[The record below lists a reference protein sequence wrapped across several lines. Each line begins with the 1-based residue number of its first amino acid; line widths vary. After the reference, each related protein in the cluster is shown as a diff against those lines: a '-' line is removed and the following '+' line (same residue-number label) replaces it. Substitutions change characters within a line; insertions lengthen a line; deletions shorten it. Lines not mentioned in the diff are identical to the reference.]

1 MKNQAVPPWL
11 PNPARGGVASARS
24 RSLSVPRA
32 LGRPMKSLLYAVLA
46 CVTFGAIPA
55 SAQTL
60 SFTLNQ
66 DGCSGGCGA
75 AAYATITLT
84 QAGPNQVLVFETL
97 ASGIGFVKTGA
108 GDALAFQTDAPV
120 SISAVSSGFSVDAS
134 LPVHASAFGYFSSG
148 IVCSGCG
155 NGGSAP
161 LRGPLSF
168 AASSVKPLSLTDFI
182 PSSSSKGGG
191 YSATQYYFAS
201 DIINEHLLSTGNVA
215 SRGGVP
221 APEPAGLSL
230 LATGLIGLVGARR
243 KRRARAGAQQGV

>member
-1 MKNQAVPPWL
+1 M
-11 PNPARGGVASARS
+11 GSARS
-24 RSLSVPRA
+24 RSLSVPCV
-32 LGRPMKSLLYAVLA
+32 LMQPMKNLLCAVLA
-46 CVTFGAIPA
+46 SMIFGVIPA

-66 DGCSGGCGA
+66 DGCSSGCGA

-97 ASGIGFVKTGA
+97 ASGIAFVKTGA
-108 GDALAFQTDAPV
+108 GDALVFQTDAPV

-161 LRGPLSF
+161 LAGPLSF
-168 AASSVKPLSLTDFI
+168 AVSSTKSLSLTDFI
-182 PSSSSKGGG
+182 PSSSSSGGV
-191 YSATQYYFAS
+191 YSGTQYYFAS
-201 DIINEHLLSTGNVA
+201 DIINEHLLSRPTGNVA
-215 SRGGVP
+215 SLGGVP
-221 APEPAGLSL
+221 APEPAGLPL
-230 LATGLIGLVGARR
+230 LATGLIGLVGLGVIRRR
-243 KRRARAGAQQGV
+243 KTA